1 LNRLP
6 VIQYPV
12 LDETAWH
19 QNMDICFPEGLD
31 DLETIREQLAKCGLI
46 LRQEE
51 RVVKLFVVQKK

>member
-1 LNRLP
+1 
-6 VIQYPV
+6 V

-46 LRQEE
+46 LKQEE
-51 RVVKLFVVQKK
+51 RVVKLFVVRKK